1 MRIKNFNKFNEAK
14 MFDDYSELLSHLE
27 EYLKTTYIQK
37 PQEWKKKL
45 KEIIE
50 SSDSYRFISYSIN
63 GLIEEI
69 EKTKSNLENFKSDIN
84 SHIKELDEI
93 YKVSGTLSDKDD
105 KAYDDLDDLDTRVD
119 NYIDSIDEYIEEL
132 KSVAKSYLDIDDT
145 LPYLLK
151 WDFKKYY

>member
-1 MRIKNFNKFNEAK
+1 

-50 SSDSYRFISYSIN
+50 SSGSYRFISYSIN
-63 GLIEEI
+63 SLIEEI

-93 YKVSGTLSDKDD
+93 YKVSGTLSNKDD
-105 KAYDDLDDLDTRVD
+105 KAYDDLDDLDSRVE

-132 KSVAKSYLDIDDT
+132 KSVAKSYLDIDDR